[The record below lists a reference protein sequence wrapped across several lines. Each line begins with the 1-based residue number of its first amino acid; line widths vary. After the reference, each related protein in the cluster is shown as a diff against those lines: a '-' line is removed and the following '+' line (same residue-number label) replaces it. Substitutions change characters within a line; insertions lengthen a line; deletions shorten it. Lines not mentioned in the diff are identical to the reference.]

1 LGAPPAAPAR
11 RSRWLLKPPDAQ
23 LPRRL
28 LVAGVL
34 AVAAALLPA
43 QQALAHALL
52 LTADPAPESLL
63 TAAPGKVV
71 LHFSEPVTAAG
82 VGLTVLAPSGQ
93 LASRGSARASGADL
107 SAVLAA
113 GEQGTYLVSWAVVSQ
128 DTHPSRGQF
137 TFSVG
142 VRGSTPAGQ
151 DLGADVGAVSP
162 AGLLLQALARWLHFC
177 GLALSLGTLAFQV
190 LVRPARDPRL
200 DRLFLA
206 GVGVLAAAEPVALA
220 AQAVSLE
227 LAPQDLITTNF
238 GRVLG
243 LRLGGAFL
251 LWTAAGAIREAGRG
265 RPLMLGLGAAIVFA
279 DGLAGHRIVG
289 VGDVAAFALGA
300 VHEAAMAVWV
310 GGLLAVLVVREGA
323 RRFGTVALGCFLTL
337 AASGALLALAHLGGP
352 GDLVSTAYGV
362 VLAIKLL
369 AVAAAALIAL
379 LGVRRIEAL
388 ALSGVL
394 VLAALLVSLPP
405 PR

>member
-1 LGAPPAAPAR
+1 
-11 RSRWLLKPPDAQ
+11 
-23 LPRRL
+23 
-28 LVAGVL
+28 VL
-34 AVAAALLPA
+34 AVAAALLPV

-52 LTADPAPESLL
+52 VAADPAPGSLL
-63 TAAPGKVV
+63 AAVPSRVV
-71 LHFSEPVTAAG
+71 LHFSEPVSAAG
-82 VGLTVLAPSGQ
+82 AGLTVLGPSGR
-93 LASRGSARASGADL
+93 LASRGGARTAGAEL
-107 SAVLAA
+107 STGLAG
-113 GEQGTYLVSWAVVSQ
+113 GEQGTYRVRWAVVSQ

-142 VRGSTPAGQ
+142 IRGPASPAD

-162 AGLLLQALARWLHFC
+162 AGLVLQTLARWLHFC
-177 GLALSLGTLAFQV
+177 GLAMALGTVAFQV

-200 DRLFLA
+200 DRLLLA
-206 GVGVLAAAEPVALA
+206 GVAVLAAAEPVALA
-220 AQAVSLE
+220 AQAVSLG
-227 LAPQDLITTNF
+227 LAPQDLVTSSF

-251 LWTAAGAIREAGRG
+251 LWTAYGAVREAGRG

-289 VGDVAAFALGA
+289 VADLAAFALGA

-310 GGLLAVLVVREGA
+310 GGLLAVVVVREGG
-323 RRFGTVALGCFLTL
+323 RRFGRVALGCFLAL
-337 AASGALLALAHLGGP
+337 VASGALLALAHLRGP
-352 GDLVSTAYGV
+352 GDLVTTAYGA
-362 VLAIKLL
+362 VLAIKLV

-379 LGVRRIEAL
+379 LGARRIEAL